1 MHTTETEIVALAQ
14 ELLSH
19 RYGGKQHLSEVHRL
33 SGSGP
38 AVVLRARLAN
48 QPFLQQRSVV
58 IKYVPGTGD
67 GLDDA
72 ALLREVAAYQFT
84 TSLSEEVRPGP
95 MLIAHDVAKRVLVL
109 SDSGEGTT
117 LAQILEQR
125 DPETRGRILRKL
137 GLALGRMHAGTA
149 GKGDGFDVLL
159 GRLLKA
165 HPGLQEGGDMREHS
179 IGPTIVI
186 GLSLVES
193 AGFDIPEEVRHL
205 ATEAGHQLASERTSA
220 FSPFDLSPD
229 NIIVAEQVQF
239 LDYEWA
245 GFRDVFYDL
254 ACVIGGFPQ
263 FVGTRRIE
271 DEETET
277 FLRAWVDTVAQ
288 VWPSVTD
295 THHLQHR
302 IAAALTGWALSSVAM
317 LHHGSLTSALTA
329 DDAASPDLL
338 RPAHEGPFDAEE
350 QLIRQDFHETFD
362 ALARFTAGTGDP
374 THAAVAA
381 FAAAVAERVDARE
394 R

>member
-1 MHTTETEIVALAQ
+1 M
-14 ELLSH
+14 
-19 RYGGKQHLSEVHRL
+19 
-33 SGSGP
+33 
-38 AVVLRARLAN
+38 
-48 QPFLQQRSVV
+48 
-58 IKYVPGTGD
+58 
-67 GLDDA
+67 
-72 ALLREVAAYQFT
+72 
-84 TSLSEEVRPGP
+84 
-95 MLIAHDVAKRVLVL
+95 
-109 SDSGEGTT
+109 
-117 LAQILEQR
+117 
-125 DPETRGRILRKL
+125 
-137 GLALGRMHAGTA
+137 
-149 GKGDGFDVLL
+149 
-159 GRLLKA
+159 
-165 HPGLQEGGDMREHS
+165 
-179 IGPTIVI
+179 
-186 GLSLVES
+186 ES